1 MDKDCYLIDIC
12 NSRHILVI
20 SSFIHL
26 SKNVLIIFCTPIGG
40 PFMRNK
46 TTILS
51 SQFSVARDRSLLF
64 LSNHL
69 TNRFPQMMLDYP
81 W

>member
-1 MDKDCYLIDIC
+1 
-12 NSRHILVI
+12 
-20 SSFIHL
+20 
-26 SKNVLIIFCTPIGG
+26 
-40 PFMRNK
+40 MRNK